1 MRALFLVKRVT
12 DFNQPDLAS
21 CFEVREIDT
30 PKPKY
35 GEVLVKVECSP
46 INPSNL
52 MMLQGTYDN
61 SAETPLPCL
70 LGGEGSGTVVASG
83 GGWMPWFMIGKRV
96 GIWNFASGLWAEYV
110 TVDAMSCVSLPD
122 DVSFEEGS
130 SCFVNPL
137 TVVGFVEIALA
148 RGVKAIV
155 HTAGASALGKMLV
168 KHAKEHNVDVIAVVR
183 RADQVE
189 SLKAIGAK
197 YIVNT
202 SDADWKD
209 QLKNMSSEL
218 GATLGFDAVGGSL
231 TGEVLECMPNGSDL
245 QVYGALSGQPS
256 SALNAKSFIFQG
268 KKVSG
273 FWLGPYM
280 QTRGTLGLLS
290 MFRKVSNGLKTSFAT
305 SINKTYAL
313 EDAARATREYSSNM
327 SDNKV
332 GFKPTLTL

>member
-1 MRALFLVKRVT
+1 MFPAYPAKMRALLV
-12 DFNQPDLAS
+12 QPDLTS
-21 CFEVREIDT
+21 CFEVRQVDT
-30 PKPKY
+30 PKLTC
-35 GEVLVKVECSP
+35 GQVLVKVESSP

-52 MMLQGTYDN
+52 MVLQGTYDK
-61 SAETPLPCL
+61 SGDISLPCPI
-70 LGGEGSGTVVASG
+70 GVEGSGTIIASDRRANQG
-83 GGWMPWFMIGKRV
+83 
-96 GIWNFASGLWAEYV
+96 AWAESV
-110 TVDAMSCVSLPD
+110 AVDASSCLYLPN

-137 TVVGFVEIALA
+137 TVVGFVEIAVE

-183 RADQVE
+183 RADQIE
-189 SLKAIGAK
+189 SLKAIGAQ

-231 TGEVLECMPNGSDL
+231 TGDVLECMPNGSDL
-245 QVYGALSGQPS
+245 QVYGALSGQANS
-256 SALNAKSFIFQG
+256 GLTARDFIVQS
-268 KKVSG
+268 KTVSG
-273 FWLGPYM
+273 FWLGPYKK
-280 QTRGTLGLLS
+280 QRGTWGLLA
-290 MFRKVSNGLKTSFAT
+290 MHRKLANGLKSSFAT
-305 SINKTYAL
+305 TINQTYAL
-313 EDAARATREYSSNM
+313 DDAAKAVRDYASNM

-332 GFKPTLTL
+332 AFKPSQSV

>member
-1 MRALFLVKRVT
+1 MIPAYPSKMRALFLVKRVT

-21 CFEVREIDT
+21 QV
-30 PKPKY
+30 
-35 GEVLVKVECSP
+35 VKVECSP

-110 TVDAMSCVSLPD
+110 STSL
-122 DVSFEEGS
+122 SS

-168 KHAKEHNVDVIAVVR
+168 KHAKEYNVDVIAVVR

-202 SDADWKD
+202 SDADWQD
-209 QLKNMSSEL
+209 QLKTLAKDLE
-218 GATLGFDAVGGSL
+218 ATLGFDAVGGSL
-231 TGEVLECMPNGSDL
+231 TGEELECMPNGSDL

-273 FWLGPYM
+273 FWLAPYL
-280 QTRGTLGLLS
+280 QNRGTFGLLS

-305 SINKTYAL
+305 TINKTYAL
-313 EDAARATREYSSNM
+313 EDAARATREY
-327 SDNKV
+327 
-332 GFKPTLTL
+332 